1 MAYLILMVCRIISMQ
16 AADWSIISEDYKKQS
31 CHRNKKIKRLCFQE
45 AQQQS
50 NTEFQN
56 KH

>member
-50 NTEFQN
+50 NIEFQN